1 MPLRPGELEELYFT
15 GWEVKTKGLVWR
27 LLKLYWKKLLF
38 IALMLLLPGGLI
50 VLFLCVTVWALN
62 WEKEMTAYLDAT
74 FRKWKKD
81 NEVQCD
87 FDGWLDEK
95 GNDRV

>member
-1 MPLRPGELEELYFT
+1 MQPGELEKLLVSLET
-15 GWEVKTKGLVWR
+15 CPIQKKGLFLR
-27 LLKLYWKKLLF
+27 LFKLYWRKLLF
-38 IALMLLLPGGLI
+38 IALMLILPGGLV
-50 VLFLCVTVWALN
+50 VLFVCACVYALN
-62 WEKEMTAYLDAT
+62 WEREMTAYFDAT

-81 NEVQCD
+81 NDVQCD